1 MELRTYTF
9 IDVLQPKLAGFLQT
23 VSQGFLPLERQASLF
38 VEVAPGIAINT
49 VTDVALKRTRVVPG
63 MQIVERAYGL
73 LEIHSGDQGEVRAA
87 GAAILEH
94 LHLAESDR
102 LAPRVLS
109 REIITGIDDHQ
120 SAMIDKMRH
129 GDMLAGGPDAV
140 HAGGSPRRLRRDRRQ
155 RGGEARRRE
164 PARDGGVRRRGTF
177 VAGRRRGG
185 DPPGRAGDRRR
196 LRGDRRARERIF
208 VMSEPVTTPLDAIDA
223 AIAERLLSA
232 ALGSGGDYADLYFEY
247 RSGADFA
254 YEEGHVRTVGRGV
267 TLGLGVRV
275 LRGDATGYAYTE
287 ELSDE
292 RMLEAART
300 AAQIASSGG
309 APGPVAITPIVLPNF
324 YSVPRPSLEH
334 PGTEK
339 VELLRRADKAARAA
353 DPRIVRVEASLS
365 EEWKEVLVVS
375 SDGRLARDRQPM
387 MRFGVSA
394 VAEEGKQRQGG
405 RSGGAGRFGMEYFLR
420 PGQSPEEHG
429 REAAR
434 LAIGMLHAVEA
445 PAGPM
450 EVVLGAGESGILLH
464 EAVGHGLEADFNRK
478 RTSNYTDQV
487 GQPVASALCTVIDD
501 GTIGNARGSINV
513 DDEGN
518 PGRRNV
524 LIQDGILVGYMQD
537 RISAKHFGSDP
548 SGNGRRESFR
558 HEPLPRM
565 TNTILSPGQDDP
577 EDIIRSVKRGV
588 YAKHFSGGQVNISNG
603 DFVFSLTESYLIEDG
618 KITAPLKGVN
628 LIGNG
633 PDVLRKVTM
642 LGNDFKLSDGTWT
655 CGKDGQS
662 VPVGIGTPTV
672 KISEITVGGSR
683 TS

>member
-1 MELRTYTF
+1 
-9 IDVLQPKLAGFLQT
+9 
-23 VSQGFLPLERQASLF
+23 
-38 VEVAPGIAINT
+38 
-49 VTDVALKRTRVVPG
+49 
-63 MQIVERAYGL
+63 
-73 LEIHSGDQGEVRAA
+73 
-87 GAAILEH
+87 
-94 LHLAESDR
+94 
-102 LAPRVLS
+102 
-109 REIITGIDDHQ
+109 
-120 SAMIDKMRH
+120 
-129 GDMLAGGPDAV
+129 
-140 HAGGSPRRLRRDRRQ
+140 
-155 RGGEARRRE
+155 
-164 PARDGGVRRRGTF
+164 
-177 VAGRRRGG
+177 
-185 DPPGRAGDRRR
+185 
-196 LRGDRRARERIF
+196 
-208 VMSEPVTTPLDAIDA
+208 MSEQVVTPLDAIDA

-247 RSGADFA
+247 RSGADYAF
-254 YEEGHVRTVGRGV
+254 EEGRVRSVGRGV

-300 AAQIASSGG
+300 AAQIASRGG
-309 APGPVAITPIVLPNF
+309 APGPVPITPIVLPNF
-324 YSVPRPSLEH
+324 YSVARPSLEH

-394 VAEEGKQRQGG
+394 LAEEGKQRQGG

-524 LIQDGILVGYMQD
+524 LIEDGILVGYMQD
-537 RISAKHFGSDP
+537 RISAKHFGADP
-548 SGNGRRESFR
+548 SGNGRRQSFR

-565 TNTILSPGQDDP
+565 TNTIMSPGKDDP

-662 VPVGIGTPTV
+662 VPVGIGTPTM
-672 KISEITVGGSR
+672 KIAEITVGGTR